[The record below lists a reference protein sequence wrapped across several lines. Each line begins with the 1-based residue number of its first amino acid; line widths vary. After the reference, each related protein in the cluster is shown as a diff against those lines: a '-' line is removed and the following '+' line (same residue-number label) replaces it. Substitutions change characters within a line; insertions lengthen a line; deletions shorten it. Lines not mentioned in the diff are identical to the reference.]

1 MGATTRGIRNTFRNP
16 TRTIAIVLIL
26 SLSIGLSVSM
36 LLAHK
41 SVDQKIQSVKSSVGN
56 TITISPA
63 GVRGFE
69 GGGNPLTQDQMNKVA
84 ATAHVSKTI
93 EMLND
98 RLTSSDTN

>member
-1 MGATTRGIRNTFRNP
+1 MSATSRGIRNSFRNP

-26 SLSIGLSVSM
+26 SLSIGLALAM

-41 SVDQKIQSVKSSVGN
+41 AVDQKIQSVKSSVGN

-69 GGGNPLTQDQMNKVA
+69 GGGNPLTQDQLNKVA
-84 ATAHVSKTI
+84 ALPHVSKLT
-93 EMLND
+93 ESLND
-98 RLTSSDTN
+98 RLTSSD